1 MSRLGALHSG
11 ANLPHVALGHGPTPV
26 RRLEGLGAGP
36 ELWVKDEGAFGDG
49 AWGGTPRT
57 R

>member
-1 MSRLGALHSG
+1 VSLLGDRYPA
-11 ANLPHVALGHGPTPV
+11 ADLPHVRLGTGPTPV
-26 RRLEGLGAGP
+26 RRLEGIADDVD
-36 ELWVKDEGAFGDG
+36 LWIKDEGAFGDG